1 MALKREMKI
10 NIGPDGNI
18 TIEVIGVGGPECLE
32 FSEFL
37 EQELGEVVER
47 ERTAEFYQQSDM
59 GQHVVVGGDDDQED

>member
-10 NIGPDGNI
+10 NIAPDGKV
-18 TIEVIGVGGPECLE
+18 TIEVMGVNGPECME

-47 ERTAEFYQQSDM
+47 ERTTEYYQQVEEGD
-59 GQHVVVGGDDDQED
+59 HVRLDQGTDES